1 VGVHGSAP
9 FALALFLALGLAA
22 CAGRAPVV
30 PAGVPDGTLAS
41 ASSGH
46 GADLVIR
53 DVTVISPERSS
64 PLPHVDVEIRDGR
77 IARIGT
83 GLAAALAEGAATG
96 SSTMRID
103 GHGRYLV
110 PGLIDSHVHVGHQGP
125 LEDEAIERQPELS
138 TAWRAQVGRSHLAF
152 GFTTLVDLDLA
163 SETRAWF
170 DATPIHPRLYG
181 CGRAV
186 RIAGGYGGAQQV
198 TADAGAARALNL
210 VYEPGQ
216 HGLWPAGLDPGDFT
230 PERAVARAADTGA
243 ICVKTFVEPG
253 FGGAAHWPIP
263 RPETLNALRDA
274 ARRRGLVFVVHANA
288 VDAWRAAIDGGA
300 ELIAH
305 GLWHWPGD
313 RMSTTPPPEAA
324 AAIEAAARAGIA
336 VQPTLQAV
344 YGDETIFDA
353 SLLDD
358 PRLAESI
365 PGLVLDHLH
374 GAAAQAARQTLA
386 AEYRGA
392 IERLLGPGIDPA
404 RVMAT
409 APERAARTLRIMTE
423 RKVRLL
429 FGSDTPSNEG
439 IGNPPGLNGRFE
451 LQRWFEAGVPLPEI
465 LRAATLDNAAAFG
478 LARDLGTIEVGKRAD
493 LLLLR
498 ADPLRSIDAWS
509 TIETVFLD
517 GRPIPRESLRA
528 R

>member
-1 VGVHGSAP
+1 M
-9 FALALFLALGLAA
+9 LGLAA
-22 CAGRAPVV
+22 CAGRTP
-30 PAGVPDGTLAS
+30 S
-41 ASSGH
+41 SSGPRT
-46 GADLVIR
+46 DLLIE

-64 PLPHVDVEIRDGR
+64 PLQHVDVLIRDGR
-77 IARIGT
+77 LARIGT
-83 GLAAALAEGAATG
+83 GLAAGLAAEPAAPG
-96 SSTMRID
+96 RSAVRID
-103 GHGRYLV
+103 GRGRYLV
-110 PGLIDSHVHVGHQGP
+110 PGLIDSHVHVGHHGP
-125 LEDEAIERQPELS
+125 LDDDALEKHPELL

-216 HGLWPAGLDPGDFT
+216 HGLWPTGLDPGDFT

-243 ICVKTFVEPG
+243 VCVKTFVEPG
-253 FGGAAHWPIP
+253 FGGAADWPVP
-263 RPETLNALRDA
+263 RPETLSALRDA
-274 ARRRGLVFVVHANA
+274 AHRRGMVFVVHANA

-300 ELIAH
+300 DVIAH

-324 AAIEAAARAGIA
+324 AVIEAAARAGVA

-344 YGDETIFDA
+344 YGDETIFDD
-353 SLLDD
+353 SLLED
-358 PRLAESI
+358 PRLAEAL
-365 PGLVLDHLH
+365 PGVVLTNLRSAEAH
-374 GAAAQAARQTLA
+374 AARQALED
-386 AEYRGA
+386 EYRGA
-392 IERLLGPGIDPA
+392 IAHLLGPAADPT

-409 APERAARTLRIMTE
+409 APELAARTLRLMTE

-451 LQRWFEAGVPLPEI
+451 LQRWFDAGVPLPAL
-465 LRAATLDNAAAFG
+465 LRAATLGNAEAFG
-478 LARDLGTIEVGKRAD
+478 LARDLGSIEVGKRAD

-498 ADPLRSIDAWS
+498 SDPLQSLDAWD

-517 GRPIPRESLRA
+517 GRPLPRSSLRA

>member
-1 VGVHGSAP
+1 MPAP
-9 FALALFLALGLAA
+9 ISIVRALVLSLAVGLAA
-22 CAGRAPVV
+22 CAGRVPVV
-30 PAGVPDGTLAS
+30 SEAS
-41 ASSGH
+41 TAPASSGH
-46 GADLVIR
+46 AADVFIQ
-53 DVTVISPERSS
+53 DVTVISPERFS
-64 PLPHVDVEIRDGR
+64 PLPHVDVELRDGR
-77 IARIGT
+77 IARIGP
-83 GLAAALAEGAATG
+83 GIAAGSAGTG
-96 SSTMRID
+96 SNVQHID
-103 GHGRYLV
+103 GRGRFLV

-125 LEDEAIERQPELS
+125 LDDDAIEQHPELQ
-138 TAWRAQVGRSHLAF
+138 TAWRSQVGRSHLAF

-163 SETRAWF
+163 EDTRAWF
-170 DATPIHPRLYG
+170 DATPVHPRLYG

-186 RIAGGYGGAQQV
+186 RVAGGYGGAQRV
-198 TADAGAARALNL
+198 PADGESAAALNL

-216 HGLWPAGLDPGDFT
+216 HDLWPAAVDPDDFT

-243 ICVKTFVEPG
+243 ICVKTFIEPG
-253 FGGAAHWPIP
+253 FGGAAHWPVP
-263 RPETLNALRDA
+263 RPETLTALRDSA
-274 ARRRGLVFVVHANA
+274 HRRGLVFVVHANA

-300 ELIAH
+300 DVIAH

-313 RMSTTPPPEAA
+313 RMSTTPPPEASA
-324 AAIEAAARAGIA
+324 VIDAAARAGIA

-344 YGDETIFDA
+344 FGDETIFDA

-365 PGLVLDHLH
+365 PGVVLEHLR
-374 GAAAQAARQTLA
+374 GAEARAARQALA
-386 AEYRGA
+386 DEYRGA
-392 IERLLGPGIDPA
+392 IERLLGPAVDPA

-409 APERAARTLRIMTE
+409 APERAAHTLRLMTE

-451 LQRWFEAGVPLPEI
+451 LQRWFEAGVPLPVI
-465 LRAATLDNAAAFG
+465 LRAATLGNAEAFG

-498 ADPLRSIDAWS
+498 ADPLQSIDAWD

-517 GRPIPRESLRA
+517 GRPLPRSSLRA
-528 R
+528 PESR